1 MTLAILCSGQGAQH
15 AGMFELTGGVPAAA
29 ALFERAGSL
38 LGHDPR
44 RLVREAAREELF
56 ENRTAQLLCSLQAL
70 AADALL
76 TEVLP
81 KRRCIAGYSV
91 GEVAAWG
98 VAGLIEPAATLELVA
113 ARADAMNAANQ
124 GQQGMLFVRG
134 LTRDIVE
141 QLCDGQEAA
150 IAIANPGEAWV
161 VGGLQPALDAIATE
175 AKARGASRV
184 VPVQVVVASHTYL
197 LANASVAFGDVL
209 SRVPIAHGLRPGVR
223 LLSGLDA
230 ASVLNIDEGV
240 QKLARQISEPIDWA
254 GCLAACVEAGAS
266 AFLELGPGRALAEM
280 AAGTYPAIPSRSLDD
295 FRSLAGLEAWLSRVV
310 SDG

>member
-1 MTLAILCSGQGAQH
+1 MTLAILCSGQGGQH
-15 AGMFELTGGVPAAA
+15 TGMFELTGDAPAAA
-29 ALFERAGSL
+29 SLFERAGAL

-44 RLVREAAREELF
+44 RLVREASSEVLF

-76 TEVLP
+76 ADVLP

-98 VAGLIEPAATLELVA
+98 VAGLIDPTVTLELVA
-113 ARADAMNAANQ
+113 ARADAMNATNH

-134 LTRDIVE
+134 LAHDVVE
-141 QLCDGQEAA
+141 QLCQGRDAA
-150 IAIANPGEAWV
+150 IAIVNPGDAWV
-161 VGGLQPALDAIATE
+161 IGGLQSALDAVAVE
-175 AKARGASRV
+175 AKAAGALRV
-184 VPVQVVVASHTYL
+184 VSVHVAVASHTYL
-197 LANASVAFGDVL
+197 LASASIAFGDAL
-209 SRVPIAHGLRPGVR
+209 AGAPIARSPKPGVR

-230 ASVLNIDEGV
+230 SSVLNVDEGV

-280 AAGTYPAIPSRSLDD
+280 AAGAYPAIPSRSVDD
-295 FRSLAGLEAWLSRVV
+295 FRSLAGLGSWLSRVAV
-310 SDG
+310 NG

>member
-15 AGMFELTGGVPAAA
+15 AGMFELTGDAPAAA
-29 ALFERAGSL
+29 LLFERAGAL

-44 RLVREAAREELF
+44 RLVRDAPREALF

-70 AADALL
+70 AADVLL
-76 TEVLP
+76 ADMLP

-91 GEVAAWG
+91 GEAAAWG

-113 ARADAMNAANQ
+113 TRADAMNAANH

-134 LTRDIVE
+134 LTRDVIE
-141 QLCDGQEAA
+141 RLCDGQDAA

-161 VGGLQPALDAIATE
+161 IGGLQPALDAIAVQ
-175 AKARGASRV
+175 AKASGALRV
-184 VPVQVVVASHTYL
+184 VLVHVAVASHTYL
-197 LANASVAFGDVL
+197 LANATEVFAEALADTS
-209 SRVPIAHGLRPGVR
+209 IAPALKPGVR

-230 ASVLNIDEGV
+230 SSVLNVGEGV

-280 AAGTYPAIPSRSLDD
+280 AGGAYPAIPSRSVDD
-295 FRSLAGLEAWLSRVV
+295 FRSLAGLQAWLLRVV
-310 SDG
+310 PDG